1 MLYVILLC
9 WGVNDTS
16 PLFFCGKWRIILVF
30 TEKVVSLHA
39 ESKTS
44 AMTDNIRKVL
54 RNVIGGG

>member
-39 ESKTS
+39 ELKT
-44 AMTDNIRKVL
+44 R
-54 RNVIGGG
+54 